1 MSYQWCNPIK
11 LDTLHASGDG
21 SQLIFKTDSETAEV
35 YLSETDILRVVFR
48 HGGRE
53 TVVQNQDAHH
63 IVVGEGNA
71 QRDVY
76 HYLKP
81 RGPAPQLRLGITK
94 HRGIGT
100 WSSLP
105 HNFELTPEPG
115 FEEVFF
121 YLITGGNRRA
131 IQVGEGMWHDGSAA
145 RGTWFVNDHSFGT
158 VPMGYHP
165 VVGEPGVTVR
175 YVWAYLVKKSSWEK
189 I

>member
-1 MSYQWCNPIK
+1 MSYRWCNPIK
-11 LDTLHASGDG
+11 LDTLRVSGSE
-21 SQLIFKTDSETAEV
+21 SQLVFETDSESATV
-35 YLSETDILRVVFR
+35 YLSENDIVRVVCR

-53 TVVQNQDAHH
+53 SVIQNQEAHH

-105 HNFELTPEPG
+105 HSFELRPEPG

-121 YLITGGNRRA
+121 YLIAGGNRRA
-131 IQVGEGMWHDGSAA
+131 IQVGEGMWYDGSAVKES
-145 RGTWFVNDHSFGT
+145 WFVEDHSFGT

-165 VVGEPGVTVR
+165 VVGEPGVSVR
-175 YVWAYLVKKSSWEK
+175 YVWAYLVKKPSWEK